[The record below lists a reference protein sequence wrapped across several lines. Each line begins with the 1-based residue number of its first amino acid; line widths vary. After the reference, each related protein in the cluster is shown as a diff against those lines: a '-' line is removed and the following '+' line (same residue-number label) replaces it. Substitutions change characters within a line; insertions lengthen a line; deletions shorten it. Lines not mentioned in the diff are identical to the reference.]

1 MSEATVNKTAP
12 TRAALCVGINNFENL
27 PQSSWL
33 HGCVNDAND
42 LAGLLREQYGFASD
56 DVSVLVD
63 AEASKKAVLEALT
76 GLVERAESGNLD
88 QIVFTFSSHGTQIP
102 DTNGDEAD
110 SLDECFACYDIDSAG
125 DSWNKDTVIVDDELH
140 GLLLRLP
147 AASRMDV
154 VLDTCHSGTGLRAL
168 DLIPG
173 RRPRF
178 LPPPTPDGLR
188 NVEALE
194 TTKKQSLKE
203 LSQRT
208 NGGGGGQAVLM
219 AACRD
224 DQTATDAFIE
234 GRYNGAFTYHLV
246 RTLKTDGAL
255 SRVDLLKA
263 VSKALKEGRF
273 DQVVQLEA
281 TPAQKKSS
289 WGS

>member
-1 MSEATVNKTAP
+1 MSEAAVNKSTL
-12 TRAALCVGINNFENL
+12 TRAALCVGINNFKNL

-42 LAGLLREQYGFASD
+42 LAALLREQYGFAPD
-56 DVSVLVD
+56 DVTVLVD

-140 GLLLRLP
+140 ELLLRLP

-178 LPPPTPDGLR
+178 LPPPTPEGLR
-188 NVEALE
+188 SVETLE
-194 TTKKQSLKE
+194 TTNKSSLKE
-203 LSQRT
+203 LSQGA
-208 NGGGGGQAVLM
+208 NGNDGVQAVLM

-224 DQTATDAFIE
+224 DQTATDAFID

-246 RTLKTDGAL
+246 RTLKSDGAL
-255 SRVDLLKA
+255 SRADLLKA

-281 TPAQKKSS
+281 TPAQKKAS

>member
-1 MSEATVNKTAP
+1 MSEEAVNKTTL
-12 TRAALCVGINNFENL
+12 TRAALCVGINNFKNL

-42 LAGLLREQYGFASD
+42 LAALLRGQYGFSSD
-56 DVSVLVD
+56 DVTVLVD
-63 AEASKKAVLEALT
+63 ADASKKAVLGALT
-76 GLVERAESGNLD
+76 GLVERAESGDLD
-88 QIVFTFSSHGTQIP
+88 QIMFTFSSHGTQIP

-110 SLDECFACYDIDSAG
+110 GLDECFACYDIDSAG

-140 GLLLRLP
+140 ELLLRLP
-147 AASRMDV
+147 ASARMDV

-178 LPPPTPDGLR
+178 LPPPSPEGLR
-188 NVEALE
+188 IIE
-194 TTKKQSLKE
+194 TIGTFKKPSLRE
-203 LSQRT
+203 LAARSKDAA
-208 NGGGGGQAVLM
+208 GGQAVLM

-224 DQTATDAFIE
+224 DQTATDAFID

-246 RTLKTDGAL
+246 KTLRTDAGL
-255 SRVDLLKA
+255 SRADLLRA
-263 VSKALKEGRF
+263 VSKALKASDF
-273 DQVVQLEA
+273 DQIVQLEA
-281 TPAQKKSS
+281 TPAQKAAS